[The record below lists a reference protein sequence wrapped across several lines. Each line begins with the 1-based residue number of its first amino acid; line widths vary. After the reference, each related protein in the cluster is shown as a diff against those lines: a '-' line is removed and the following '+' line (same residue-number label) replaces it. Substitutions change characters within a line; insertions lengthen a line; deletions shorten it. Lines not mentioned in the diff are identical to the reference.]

1 MLPNM
6 NYEQKK
12 KFWNF
17 VYMDD
22 IEFFYE
28 FIADLSDDEQIRFFE
43 ETPDFLS
50 DYLNRSGGI
59 LHQNADSKVGKPTSA
74 PHTLAHERL
83 AHFGA
88 AGMPL
93 AAMYLIAA
101 CASPGGFL

>member
-50 DYLNRSGGI
+50 DYLNNNETTDLEEDAIYQRIMKEI
-59 LHQNADSKVGKPTSA
+59 LKY
-74 PHTLAHERL
+74 
-83 AHFGA
+83 
-88 AGMPL
+88 M
-93 AAMYLIAA
+93 
-101 CASPGGFL
+101 

>member
-50 DYLNRSGGI
+50 DYLNNNETTDLEEDVYYGKNVPLFRRNGYRKSGTMI
-59 LHQNADSKVGKPTSA
+59 P
-74 PHTLAHERL
+74 
-83 AHFGA
+83 
-88 AGMPL
+88 
-93 AAMYLIAA
+93 
-101 CASPGGFL
+101 

>member
-1 MLPNM
+1 MLHNM

-50 DYLNRSGGI
+50 DYLNNNETTDLEEDAIYQRIMKKISQ
-59 LHQNADSKVGKPTSA
+59 L
-74 PHTLAHERL
+74 
-83 AHFGA
+83 
-88 AGMPL
+88 
-93 AAMYLIAA
+93 
-101 CASPGGFL
+101 

>member
-1 MLPNM
+1 MLHNM

-22 IEFFYE
+22 IDFFYE

-50 DYLNRSGGI
+50 DNLNNNETTDLEEDAIYQRIMKKISQ
-59 LHQNADSKVGKPTSA
+59 L
-74 PHTLAHERL
+74 
-83 AHFGA
+83 
-88 AGMPL
+88 
-93 AAMYLIAA
+93 
-101 CASPGGFL
+101 

>member
-22 IEFFYE
+22 FEFFYK
-28 FIADLSDDEQIRFFE
+28 FIADLSDEEQIRFFE

-50 DYLNRSGGI
+50 DYLN
-59 LHQNADSKVGKPTSA
+59 NNEAADLEEDVIYQRIMKEISQLS
-74 PHTLAHERL
+74 ESDR
-83 AHFGA
+83 
-88 AGMPL
+88 
-93 AAMYLIAA
+93 
-101 CASPGGFL
+101 

>member
-1 MLPNM
+1 MLHYM

-22 IEFFYE
+22 IDFFYE

-50 DYLNRSGGI
+50 DNLNNNETTDLEEDAIYQRIMKKISQ
-59 LHQNADSKVGKPTSA
+59 L
-74 PHTLAHERL
+74 
-83 AHFGA
+83 
-88 AGMPL
+88 
-93 AAMYLIAA
+93 
-101 CASPGGFL
+101 

>member
-1 MLPNM
+1 MLHNM

-22 IEFFYE
+22 FEFFYK

-50 DYLNRSGGI
+50 DNLNNNETTDLEEDAIYQRIMKKISQ
-59 LHQNADSKVGKPTSA
+59 L
-74 PHTLAHERL
+74 
-83 AHFGA
+83 
-88 AGMPL
+88 
-93 AAMYLIAA
+93 
-101 CASPGGFL
+101 